1 MAKLNFF
8 LGLCIGLSMTVIIQ
22 VFDITST
29 FKDFYLRNINPEAW
43 KPHGLS
49 CQPDSQGDPRLRKI
63 EDDLIHMRLQNTDD
77 GEFHQDNDVIAK
89 QLFKTVRIACWIL
102 TSPQNLEKKA
112 IHVKNTW
119 TKRCNVVVF
128 ISSQKN
134 DSFPTVGV
142 NAKEGR
148 QHLTAKSMQAFKYLY
163 DHHLGDADWFLKAD
177 DDTYVIMENLRYFL
191 SGEDPNKP
199 LYFGQ
204 RFRPFLKQGYAS
216 GGAGYVISKEAL
228 TRYGRRGF
236 DNASVCRNAS
246 GHEDVEMGRC
256 LQNLG
261 VVLKP
266 SLDALNRTRFH
277 CLTPETYIGNHLP
290 ASIAKVY
297 DVENG
302 RAGAENMS
310 DYAISFH
317 YVSPSKMY
325 DLEFFIYHLRPY
337 GILNMPQKLNLAA

>member
-1 MAKLNFF
+1 MVQLNFC
-8 LGLCIGLSMTVIIQ
+8 LGLCFGLSMTMIIQ
-22 VFDITST
+22 VFNVTST
-29 FKDFYLRNINPEAW
+29 FKDFYLRNIKPEDWNNTDNTAC
-43 KPHGLS
+43 KPNTQS
-49 CQPDSQGDPRLRKI
+49 DDRLRKM
-63 EDDLIHMRLQNTDD
+63 EKELIHMRLQSANDSQ
-77 GEFHQDNDVIAK
+77 FHQDNDAIAK

-102 TSPQNLEKKA
+102 TSPQNLDKKT

-128 ISSQKN
+128 ISSQTN

-148 QHLTAKSMQAFKYLY
+148 QHLTTKTMKAFKYLY

-204 RFRPFLKQGYAS
+204 RFKPYLKQGYAS

-228 TRYGRRGF
+228 TRYGQRGF
-236 DNASVCRNAS
+236 ENPSMCRNNT

-277 CLTPETYIGNHLP
+277 CLTPETYIGNKLP
-290 ASIAKVY
+290 GSMKDF

-310 DYAISFH
+310 DYTISFH
-317 YVSPSKMY
+317 YVTPSKMY